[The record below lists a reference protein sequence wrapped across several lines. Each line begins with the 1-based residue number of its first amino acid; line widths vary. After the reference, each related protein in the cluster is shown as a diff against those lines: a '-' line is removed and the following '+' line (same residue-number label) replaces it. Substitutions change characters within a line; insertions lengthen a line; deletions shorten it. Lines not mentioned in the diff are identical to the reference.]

1 MVVSEATISGF
12 HIHPQ
17 GKLLRQVLHLE
28 SPLGLAYERAIGFEK
43 KRHTHHRHMLVCP
56 RGACRMEVVDEVS
69 KKNWTIDSTQLLWV
83 PMKIPHS
90 DEGKSA
96 IYDTLALFP
105 CESYFDEMI
114 KDNGLSYLDKELLE
128 SRIVLL
134 KRTRWLND
142 ILDRYFFERILSR
155 PSPDGSTYFLEKQ
168 IINEVARILFH
179 EKLQKVSGDKEDE
192 GLGKE
197 PFDRA
202 LRYIESNLFSALT
215 LELIVSAAG
224 VSKSSLMRKFRE
236 TLKQTPF
243 EYIKTRRLDEALS
256 LMKQG
261 DHSIGDI
268 SLLVGYEDFSAFSRA
283 FRQRFKN
290 SPSKYM
296 GSNK

>member
-1 MVVSEATISGF
+1 
-12 HIHPQ
+12 
-17 GKLLRQVLHLE
+17 
-28 SPLGLAYERAIGFEK
+28 
-43 KRHTHHRHMLVCP
+43 
-56 RGACRMEVVDEVS
+56 
-69 KKNWTIDSTQLLWV
+69 
-83 PMKIPHS
+83 
-90 DEGKSA
+90 
-96 IYDTLALFP
+96 
-105 CESYFDEMI
+105 
-114 KDNGLSYLDKELLE
+114 
-128 SRIVLL
+128 
-134 KRTRWLND
+134 
-142 ILDRYFFERILSR
+142 
-155 PSPDGSTYFLEKQ
+155 
-168 IINEVARILFH
+168 
-179 EKLQKVSGDKEDE
+179 
-192 GLGKE
+192 
-197 PFDRA
+197 
-202 LRYIESNLFSALT
+202 LT